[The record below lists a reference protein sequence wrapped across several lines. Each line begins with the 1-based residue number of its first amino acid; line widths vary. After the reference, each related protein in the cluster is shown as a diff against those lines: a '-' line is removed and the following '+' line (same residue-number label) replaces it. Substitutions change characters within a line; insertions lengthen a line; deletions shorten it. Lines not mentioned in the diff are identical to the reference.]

1 MKQLIKSVGSQ
12 KFTIILLTYNRPG
25 FLRQSA
31 SAVLEQTYDNLEI
44 ILINDGAT
52 VETRELLHELESKDK
67 RIRLLHFKENQYSPS
82 DPHRMFA
89 ACFNPALEMST
100 GNYIW
105 HQDADDCNDNQ
116 QFYECEA

>member
-1 MKQLIKSVGSQ
+1 M
-12 KFTIILLTYNRPG
+12 
-25 FLRQSA
+25 
-31 SAVLEQTYDNLEI
+31 
-44 ILINDGAT
+44 
-52 VETRELLHELESKDK
+52 ETRELLHELESKDK